1 MPKNNANLVSLSAEE
16 RPTKHLRTSPSDP
29 TATVED
35 VDELSSSPSL
45 QPEIWAIIMDHLP
58 YQSVL
63 SSAAVSRSMLY
74 ETMPLI
80 TMLHIDNSFEL
91 HAGVASRY
99 LKIRDIYIYSL
110 LLQVND
116 PRRCSVDQET
126 ADRAVPFLTKFPN
139 LERVFL
145 GKQTNDRFRE
155 VQGFF
160 PFQTSSIHDKHH
172 MYKLIHAFS
181 AAFRAGALS
190 RKLWVLGLR
199 CPRSCHHKTS
209 PRCMVCINACR
220 SFPLESVGNFECN
233 GSSSRYMVFNDGIF
247 DYSDLYLSRAAAD
260 DSALKHSGA
269 YTEQLYSLD
278 VCLGRDHIEDIVKS
292 RPGGHDIL
300 YSQTRFLSLLGRGTR
315 HIVVPDEGKVL
326 YVVKYDAGELG
337 ELKNFI
343 KHSKVDV
350 TMFPP
355 DVVTDAIKKSFAE
368 DERDPLPPRDQ
379 CYLAKN
385 SFDELKGMGLS
396 IDETDFLNGDEWDG
410 TKYCTIHPRSIYSY
424 YNWRFY

>member
-35 VDELSSSPSL
+35 VDELSSLPSL

-172 MYKLIHAFS
+172 MYKLINAFS
-181 AAFRAGALS
+181 AAFRAGAL
-190 RKLWVLGLR
+190 
-199 CPRSCHHKTS
+199 
-209 PRCMVCINACR
+209 
-220 SFPLESVGNFECN
+220 
-233 GSSSRYMVFNDGIF
+233 
-247 DYSDLYLSRAAAD
+247 
-260 DSALKHSGA
+260 
-269 YTEQLYSLD
+269 
-278 VCLGRDHIEDIVKS
+278 
-292 RPGGHDIL
+292 
-300 YSQTRFLSLLGRGTR
+300 
-315 HIVVPDEGKVL
+315 
-326 YVVKYDAGELG
+326 
-337 ELKNFI
+337 
-343 KHSKVDV
+343 
-350 TMFPP
+350 
-355 DVVTDAIKKSFAE
+355 
-368 DERDPLPPRDQ
+368 
-379 CYLAKN
+379 
-385 SFDELKGMGLS
+385 
-396 IDETDFLNGDEWDG
+396 
-410 TKYCTIHPRSIYSY
+410 
-424 YNWRFY
+424 